1 MGSTIKTVL
10 LVGDQND
17 AFVQGIDYLYK
28 QAETQPWLAS
38 FLADNVAILKEQM
51 THWESTLRDTMGVFH
66 TFQELADKYRTKPDP
81 VGMSHG
87 MLVFIMRQ
95 ALLLQAVKRDAT
107 LINDAETV
115 PICGG
120 LLNTAALEIATDFD
134 SLYGASLEMTRVLC
148 RMEVF
153 SYYRSRATEISTA
166 NWGWTLVGISA
177 DKLKTSLDAFQ
188 RSMGIPEVKKVKV
201 AVIGQGWSTI
211 IGPPSVLD
219 KVLKQCPAIK
229 NLTKQ
234 EMAIHALHH
243 SLNLTDAELDSVV
256 GDSALLDLPLGDG
269 TWRSTVRA
277 ACEAIL
283 CKPFNIVDEVKTRV
297 AKVKA
302 TTVELIVIGPSPHDN
317 FVRDQLKGA
326 GKDVTV
332 TYEHKVPLTIPT
344 SPSSVSDKIAIVG
357 MAGRAPSSDD
367 MSEFWRI
374 VITGQD
380 VHKEIPGDRWDINEF
395 FSASHKGR
403 CTSNS
408 RYGCFIDKPG
418 AFDARF
424 FNISQ
429 REALLMEPC
438 HRLWL
443 MATYE
448 ALEMSGYSAGRT
460 RVTDPNRIGAF
471 FGQSVDDWR
480 ANSHQLGCD
489 AYNMQGMQKAFGPG
503 RVNFHFKWEGPTY
516 QIDSACAS
524 SASAI
529 TMACAQ
535 LIAGEIDMAVA
546 GGSTIMSSPHTFSA
560 LSRAGVLSTTGNC
573 KTYRDDADGY
583 CRGDFSGCVV
593 LKRVEDAIAANDN
606 ILAVISASGRNHA
619 GNAKSI
625 TTSDAGS
632 QERLF
637 RQVLRKAQI
646 TPEEINYVEMH
657 GTGTQV
663 GDLAEMTAVSN
674 TFTRAKGDKVPL
686 RVGAVKANIGHTEAA
701 AGIASLIKC
710 VMMLQEE
717 FMPPVANMPHKLN
730 PKFPDLKALMIDI
743 PSQRVEFKYS
753 SDKRRRIVLNNFDA
767 SGGNSCLLI
776 EDAVKPA
783 DKAADTRSSHTITLS
798 AKTALSHAENKKRL
812 LNFLRASMDD
822 HRIEDLAYTLTARRI
837 HYPIRTAFAASSIKE
852 VVAKLDA
859 DIKADKK
866 EEKTSPAPVIFM
878 FTGQGSHYAGMGAE
892 LYETSPAFRNILDL
906 SVSICKQNNFPEFL
920 DIITNREVDMS
931 TKDTAQTQLAVVA
944 LEIALAAFWRAAG
957 IEPAAVMGH
966 SLGEYAALHVAGV
979 LSLTDVL
986 FLVGRRAQLVLER
999 CVPGDCSMLSVYAP
1013 VEKVEQYL
1021 STLSSCE
1028 IACINSPKATVVSG
1042 TADEIA
1048 TLKQALEAAEGGA
1061 IRSTQLT
1068 VPYGFHSVQVD
1079 PVLDDF
1085 AAIARGVIYSAPKVP
1100 IVSTLAAEVV
1110 DKPGMIA
1117 EVYLMQ
1123 QTREKVNFAGAL
1135 KAAADRFKNPV
1146 FLEVGPSRV
1155 LGSFAQATLDVPTER
1170 IASTL
1175 ENAKET
1181 AWSGVS
1187 KSLATLYKAGIE
1199 IDWIAVHEPSVSRSQ
1214 LKHIS
1219 TLPAYNWDVK
1229 DYWIKWTEPREA
1241 PVAAPAVAA
1250 APVAAAPA
1258 AVMERPISAVLH
1270 YVVKKTLNPKVEVT
1284 FKSSAADPALKAAIL
1299 GHRLRD
1305 VPVCP
1310 GGVFCEMGLEA
1321 AQHTLA
1327 ALGKKNVDLVLLTPA
1342 FNRPFSMPSGESK
1355 AEILTTITMPTE
1367 KTLTATFKVSSGPA
1381 SYDLGSCRF
1390 AVVDNKKLQ
1399 ADWDKT
1405 AYFVHARMADVIK
1418 AAKEGD
1424 GHRFKPSIFYSLFSN
1439 TVKYAGSYMGLQ
1451 EAYISSDFKE
1461 AVAEVVL
1468 QQDPSDPSTKSS
1480 PYWSDSLVHL
1490 AGFVANVNPSRP
1502 EGKMFMMGGFDKSEQ
1517 TAELA
1522 AGRKYHS
1529 YVRVTK
1535 NEGDAFVCDVFVF
1548 DVLSGNRLVMQ
1559 CSNLKFHE
1567 VEYATLERAIGKVT
1581 AAAAAPAAK
1590 AAAAKAVTPKAAA
1603 PKAAALAPAKKEKV
1617 VTPKALAGKEVS
1629 VLDTLLAAIASE
1641 TGTPIEDLTD
1651 DAVLGEIGI
1660 DSIMAIQISASVKGA
1675 TGYDISATW
1684 GLEFPTIGA
1693 LREEFKGIMSAP
1705 GADDGEE
1712 GSDEEEE
1719 EDVEE
1724 EEYEMIAD
1732 EDVDDP
1738 DEQDIESLDSA
1749 APAVMNSV
1757 SGKNVLDTFLGAI
1770 ANETGTPLDE
1780 LTDEV
1785 VLTELGVDS
1794 IMAIQI
1800 CGTVKQETGVELP
1813 PTFVFEYPTVGDLR
1827 AEFGGMEAN
1836 SSVGS
1841 SSGDE
1846 VGDDTDVTDADEPA
1860 PAPVPAPKP
1869 KKVVPAPTPAPEP
1882 VVEKKVTPIPA
1893 PAPVKKAA
1901 APKKAKAAVNPL
1913 EAMMKNLPA
1922 EIKAQLPAG
1931 ADPASLVKDMS
1942 VFKFEEENED
1952 TIDFSTVPKAK
1963 IVLMQGKPTSKETP
1977 LFLIPDGSG
1986 TAATYIHLPPFPSG
2000 LPIYAIESPFLRC
2013 PGKLSRKTGIPGLAG
2028 LVVDAILKHR
2038 PEGPYLIGGYSGGAT
2053 ISYEVARQLAAK
2065 GKRLQGLLLIDM
2077 CSPRSMI
2084 DTIDS
2089 VPEQGLAVLMRLSPP
2104 DKRSFWTSSMA
2115 SQFAQQHQRQI
2126 VRAVCHYDPP
2136 PMAESDRP
2144 ERVVIVWGRRGLVER
2159 AKSDTKV
2166 LGMMAMLNVRT
2177 ESGENFMMDPSLGPV
2192 AWAVPS
2198 KKEGDLGPNGWD
2210 RFVGEKMKI
2219 LVAEAD
2225 HLSMPVP
2232 PDVAELHRC
2241 INEALPY
2248 LNGAEE

>member
-1 MGSTIKTVL
+1 
-10 LVGDQND
+10 
-17 AFVQGIDYLYK
+17 
-28 QAETQPWLAS
+28 
-38 FLADNVAILKEQM
+38 
-51 THWESTLRDTMGVFH
+51 
-66 TFQELADKYRTKPDP
+66 
-81 VGMSHG
+81 
-87 MLVFIMRQ
+87 MR
-95 ALLLQAVKRDAT
+95 
-107 LINDAETV
+107 
-115 PICGG
+115 
-120 LLNTAALEIATDFD
+120 
-134 SLYGASLEMTRVLC
+134 
-148 RMEVF
+148 
-153 SYYRSRATEISTA
+153 
-166 NWGWTLVGISA
+166 
-177 DKLKTSLDAFQ
+177 
-188 RSMGIPEVKKVKV
+188 V

-211 IGPPSVLD
+211 IGPPSVLE

-256 GDSALLDLPLGDG
+256 GDSSLLDLPLGDG

-283 CKPFNIVDEVKTRV
+283 CKPFNIIDEVKARV
-297 AKVKA
+297 AKVSA
-302 TTVELIVIGPSPHDN
+302 TTVTLNVIGPSPHDN
-317 FVRDQLKGA
+317 FVRDQFKAA
-326 GKDVTV
+326 GKSVTV
-332 TYEHKVPLTIPT
+332 TYEHKAPLAIPT
-344 SPSSVSDKIAIVG
+344 SPSVASDKIAIVG

-367 MSEFWRI
+367 LSDFWRI

-380 VHKEIPGDRWDINEF
+380 VHKEIPSDRWDINEF

-418 AFDARF
+418 VFDARF

-448 ALEMSGYSAGRT
+448 ALEMAGYSAGRT

-529 TMACAQ
+529 TMACQQ
-535 LIAGEIDMAVA
+535 LIAREVDMAVA

-606 ILAVISASGRNHA
+606 ILAIISASGRNHA

-625 TTSDAGS
+625 TTSEAGS

-637 RQVLRKAQI
+637 RQVLRKAQVS
-646 TPEEINYVEMH
+646 PEEINYVEMH

-663 GDLAEMTAVSN
+663 GDLAEMTAVSK
-674 TFTRAKGDKVPL
+674 TFVRAKGDKVPL

-701 AGIASLIKC
+701 AGIASLLKC
-710 VMMLQEE
+710 ILMLQEE
-717 FMPPVANMPHKLN
+717 FLPPVANMPHKLN
-730 PKFPDLKALMIDI
+730 PKFPDLKALLIDI

-753 SDKRRRIVLNNFDA
+753 PEKRRRVIINNFDA

-776 EDAVKPA
+776 EDAVQPA
-783 DKAADTRSSHTITLS
+783 PKAADTRTAHTIVLS
-798 AKTALSHAENKKRL
+798 AKTPLSQLENKKRL

-822 HRIEDLAYTLTARRI
+822 HRVEDLAYTLTARRI
-837 HYPIRTAFAASSIKE
+837 HYPIRTAFSASSIKE

-866 EEKTSPAPVIFM
+866 DEKATTAPVVFM

-892 LYETSPAFRNILDL
+892 LYESSPAFRNIVDL
-906 SVSICKQNNFPEFL
+906 SVSICKQNHFPEFL
-920 DIITNREVDMS
+920 DIITDPTVDMT

-957 IEPAAVMGH
+957 VEPAAVMGH

-986 FLVGRRAQLVLER
+986 FLVGKRAQLVLER
-999 CVPGDCSMLSVYAP
+999 CVPGECTMLSVFAP
-1013 VEKVEQYL
+1013 LSKVEPYL

-1028 IACINSPKATVVSG
+1028 VACVNSPKATVVSG
-1042 TADEIA
+1042 AADEIA
-1048 TLKQALEAAEGGA
+1048 TLKQALEAADGGA
-1061 IRSTQLT
+1061 IRSTALS

-1085 AAIARGVIYSAPKVP
+1085 AALARGVVYSAPKVP

-1110 DKPGMIA
+1110 DKSGMIA
-1117 EVYLMQ
+1117 EMYLMR
-1123 QTREKVNFAGAL
+1123 QTRERVNFAGAL
-1135 KAAADRFKNPV
+1135 QAAADKFKNPV

-1155 LGSFAQATLDVPTER
+1155 LGSFAQATLDVPAER

-1175 ENAKET
+1175 ESAKEKS
-1181 AWSGVS
+1181 WVGVS
-1187 KSLATLYKAGIE
+1187 KSLATLYKAGVE
-1199 IDWIAVHEPSVSRSQ
+1199 IDWVAVHEPAVTRGQ

-1219 TLPAYNWDVK
+1219 SLPAYHWDVK
-1229 DYWIKWTEPREA
+1229 DYWLKWTEPREA
-1241 PVAAPAVAA
+1241 PVAAPAA
-1250 APVAAAPA
+1250 APAAAAPA
-1258 AVMERPISAVLH
+1258 AAPAALLERPISAVLH
-1270 YVVKKTLNPKVEVT
+1270 YVVSKTLKPKVSVT
-1284 FKSSAADPALKAAIL
+1284 FKSLASDPALSAAIL

-1310 GGVFCEMGLEA
+1310 GGVFCEMGLEG
-1321 AQHTLA
+1321 AQYVLG
-1327 ALGKKNVDLVLLTPA
+1327 ALGKKHTDLALLSPS
-1342 FNRPFSMPSGESK
+1342 FNRPFSMPTGTST
-1355 AEILTTITMPTE
+1355 AEILTTITMPTD
-1367 KTLTATFKVSSGPA
+1367 KTLTATFKVANGA
-1381 SYDLGSCRF
+1381 MSYDLGSCRF
-1390 AVVDNKKLQ
+1390 AVVDNASLQ
-1399 ADWDKT
+1399 AEWDKT
-1405 AYFVHARMADVIK
+1405 SYFVHARLADVVRR
-1418 AAKEGD
+1418 AQVGD

-1439 TVKYAGSYMGLQ
+1439 TVKYAGPYKGLQ
-1451 EAYISSDFKE
+1451 EAYVAPDFSE
-1461 AVAEVVL
+1461 AVAEVTL
-1468 QQDPSDPSTKSS
+1468 QADPADSAATSS

-1490 AGFVANVNPSRP
+1490 AGFVANVNPARP
-1502 EGKMFMMGGFDKSEQ
+1502 EGRMFMMGGFDKSEQ
-1517 TAELA
+1517 TAALK
-1522 AGRKYHS
+1522 AGGKYHS

-1535 NEGDAFVCDVFVF
+1535 SEGDAFVCDVFVF
-1548 DVLSGNRLVMQ
+1548 EIGAGDKLVMR
-1559 CSNLKFHE
+1559 CENLKFHE
-1567 VEYATLERAIGKVT
+1567 VEYATLERAIGKVNAAAPAAAKPAAKVVAPKAA
-1581 AAAAAPAAK
+1581 AAAAAPK
-1590 AAAAKAVTPKAAA
+1590 APASAPVKKAAA
-1603 PKAAALAPAKKEKV
+1603 PKAKKEKV
-1617 VTPKALAGKEVS
+1617 VKPKAAAGAKVS
-1629 VLDTLLAAIASE
+1629 VLDTLLGAISSE
-1641 TGTPIEDLTD
+1641 TGTSLEELTD

-1693 LREEFKGIMSAP
+1693 LREEFKDVMSAP
-1705 GADDGEE
+1705 DADDGADEQE
-1712 GSDEEEE
+1712 DEEEE
-1719 EDVEE
+1719 EEE
-1724 EEYEMIAD
+1724 EDYEMVAD
-1732 EDVDDP
+1732 EDIDDP
-1738 DEQDIESLDSA
+1738 DEQDIESLDTTAPA
-1749 APAVMNSV
+1749 APKNSV

-1785 VLTELGVDS
+1785 VFTELGVDS

-1800 CGTVKQETGVELP
+1800 CGTVNQETGVEIP

-1827 AEFGGMEAN
+1827 AEFAGVEAA

-1860 PAPVPAPKP
+1860 PAPVPAPKA
-1869 KKVVPAPTPAPEP
+1869 KKVAPAPAPAP
-1882 VVEKKVTPIPA
+1882 VAVEKKAA

-1901 APKKAKAAVNPL
+1901 PKKPAAAAPVNPL

-1942 VFKFEEENED
+1942 VFKFEEEDPE
-1952 TIDFSTVPKAK
+1952 TIDYSTIPKAK

-2000 LPIYAIESPFLRC
+2000 LPVYAIESPFLRC

-2038 PEGPYLIGGYSGGAT
+2038 PNGPYLIGGYSGGAT

-2136 PMAESDRP
+2136 PMAEADRP

-2159 AKSDTKV
+2159 AKSDQKV

-2232 PDVAELHRC
+2232 PDVSISYPFSYSMFVVVMRIRMLTSKLQVAELHRC
-2241 INEALPY
+2241 IDEALPY
-2248 LNGAEE
+2248 LNGKEE

>member
-1 MGSTIKTVL
+1 
-10 LVGDQND
+10 
-17 AFVQGIDYLYK
+17 
-28 QAETQPWLAS
+28 
-38 FLADNVAILKEQM
+38 
-51 THWESTLRDTMGVFH
+51 
-66 TFQELADKYRTKPDP
+66 
-81 VGMSHG
+81 
-87 MLVFIMRQ
+87 MR
-95 ALLLQAVKRDAT
+95 
-107 LINDAETV
+107 
-115 PICGG
+115 
-120 LLNTAALEIATDFD
+120 
-134 SLYGASLEMTRVLC
+134 
-148 RMEVF
+148 
-153 SYYRSRATEISTA
+153 
-166 NWGWTLVGISA
+166 
-177 DKLKTSLDAFQ
+177 
-188 RSMGIPEVKKVKV
+188 V

-211 IGPPSVLD
+211 IGPPSVLE

-243 SLNLTDAELDSVV
+243 SLNLTDVELDSVV
-256 GDSALLDLPLGDG
+256 GDSHLLDLPLGDG
-269 TWRSTVRA
+269 TWRATVRA

-283 CKPFNIVDEVKTRV
+283 CKPFNIVDEVKARV
-297 AKVKA
+297 AKVSA
-302 TTVELIVIGPSPHDN
+302 TSVALNVIGPSPHDN
-317 FVRDQLKGA
+317 FVRDQFKAA
-326 GKDVTV
+326 GKTV
-332 TYEHKVPLTIPT
+332 EVSYEHKAPLTIPT
-344 SPSSVSDKIAIVG
+344 SPSVLSDKIAIVG
-357 MAGRAPSSDD
+357 MAGRAPSADD
-367 MSEFWRI
+367 MSDFWRI

-380 VHKEIPGDRWDINEF
+380 VHKEIPEDRWDINEF

-403 CTSNS
+403 CTTNS

-418 AFDARF
+418 VFDARF

-448 ALEMSGYSAGRT
+448 ALEMAGYSAGRT

-529 TMACAQ
+529 TMACQQ
-535 LIAGEIDMAVA
+535 LIAGEVDMAVA

-593 LKRVEDAIAANDN
+593 LKRVEDAIAANDT

-625 TTSDAGS
+625 TTSEAGS

-637 RQVLRKAQI
+637 RKVLRKAQVA
-646 TPEEINYVEMH
+646 PEEINYVEMH

-674 TFTRAKGDKVPL
+674 TFVRAKGDKVPL

-701 AGIASLIKC
+701 AGIASLLKC
-710 VMMLQEE
+710 VLMLQEE
-717 FMPPVANMPHKLN
+717 FLPPVANMPHKLN

-743 PSQRVEFKYS
+743 PSQRVEFKYNAE
-753 SDKRRRIVLNNFDA
+753 KRRRVVINNFDA

-783 DKAADTRSSHTITLS
+783 PKAADTRSAHTIVLS
-798 AKTALSHAENKKRL
+798 AKTALSHTENKKRL

-822 HRIEDLAYTLTARRI
+822 HRVEDLAYTLTARRI
-837 HYPIRTAFAASSIKE
+837 HYPIRTSFSATSIKE

-866 EEKTSPAPVIFM
+866 EDKTTSAPVVFM

-906 SVSICKQNNFPEFL
+906 AVSICKQNHFPDFL
-920 DIITNREVDMS
+920 DIITDSNVDMS

-944 LEIALAAFWRAAG
+944 LEIALAAFWRSAG

-986 FLVGRRAQLVLER
+986 FLVGKRAQLVLER
-999 CVPGDCSMLSVYAP
+999 CVPGACTMLSVFAP
-1013 VEKVEQYL
+1013 VEKVESYL
-1021 STLSSCE
+1021 ATLSSCE
-1028 IACINSPKATVVSG
+1028 VACVNSPKATVVSG
-1042 TADEIA
+1042 AADEIA
-1048 TLKQALEAAEGGA
+1048 TLKQALEAADGGA
-1061 IRSTQLT
+1061 IRSKELS

-1085 AAIARGVIYSAPKVP
+1085 AALARGVVYSAPKIP

-1110 DKPGMIA
+1110 DKSGMIA
-1117 EVYLMQ
+1117 EMYLMR
-1123 QTREKVNFAGAL
+1123 QTRERVNFAGAL
-1135 KAAADRFKNPV
+1135 QAASEKFKNPV

-1155 LGSFAQATLDVPTER
+1155 LGSFTQATLNVPVER

-1175 ENAKET
+1175 ESAKDSS
-1181 AWSGVS
+1181 WSGVS
-1187 KSLATLYKAGIE
+1187 KSLATLYKAGVE
-1199 IDWIAVHEPSVSRSQ
+1199 IDWVAVHEPAVTRGQ
-1214 LKHIS
+1214 LKHIPS
-1219 TLPAYNWDVK
+1219 LPAYHWDVK
-1229 DYWIKWTEPREA
+1229 DYWLKWTEPREA

-1250 APVAAAPA
+1250 APPAAAPA
-1258 AVMERPISAVLH
+1258 AVQERPISAVLH
-1270 YVVKKTLNPKVEVT
+1270 YVVSKSLSPKVSVT
-1284 FKSSAADPALKAAIL
+1284 FKSLASDPALSAAIL

-1310 GGVFCEMGLEA
+1310 GGVFCEMGMEG
-1321 AQHTLA
+1321 AQYVLA
-1327 ALGKKNVDLVLLTPA
+1327 ALGKKNVDLALLYPS
-1342 FNRPFSMPSGESK
+1342 FNRPFSMPTGESK
-1355 AEILTTITMPTE
+1355 AEILTTITMPSE
-1367 KTLTATFKVSSGPA
+1367 KSLTATFKVSNGPM

-1390 AVVDNKKLQ
+1390 AVVDNKSLQ
-1399 ADWDKT
+1399 SEWDKT
-1405 AYFVHARMADVIK
+1405 SYFVHARLADIIR

-1439 TVKYAGSYMGLQ
+1439 TVKYAGPYKGLQ
-1451 EAYISSDFKE
+1451 EAYISADFRE
-1461 AVAEVVL
+1461 AVAEVTL
-1468 QQDPSDPSTKSS
+1468 QADPADANAESS

-1490 AGFVANVNPSRP
+1490 AGFVANVNPARP
-1502 EGKMFMMGGFDKSEQ
+1502 EGRMFMMGGFDKSEQ
-1517 TAELA
+1517 TAALK
-1522 AGRKYHS
+1522 AGGKYQS

-1535 NEGDAFVCDVFVF
+1535 SDSDAFVCDVFVF
-1548 DVLSGNRLVMQ
+1548 DVAAGNRLVMR
-1559 CSNLKFHE
+1559 CENLKFHE
-1567 VEYATLERAIGKVT
+1567 VEYATLERAIGKVN
-1581 AAAAAPAAK
+1581 AAPAPAKPAAKTVAPKPTTSKAAAPAPAPAK
-1590 AAAAKAVTPKAAA
+1590 KVAA
-1603 PKAAALAPAKKEKV
+1603 PKVKKEKV
-1617 VTPKALAGKEVS
+1617 VKPKAAAGVEVS
-1629 VLDTLLAAIASE
+1629 VLDTLLAAISSE
-1641 TGTPIEDLTD
+1641 TGTAIDELTD

-1660 DSIMAIQISASVKGA
+1660 DSIMAIQISASVKSA

-1684 GLEFPTIGA
+1684 GLEYPTIGA
-1693 LREEFKGIMSAP
+1693 LREEFKDLMSAP
-1705 GADDGEE
+1705 GADDGEDE
-1712 GSDEEEE
+1712 DEEEE
-1719 EDVEE
+1719 EEE
-1724 EEYEMIAD
+1724 DDYEMVAD

-1738 DEQDIESLDSA
+1738 DEQDIESLDSTTPT
-1749 APAVMNSV
+1749 APKNSV

-1785 VLTELGVDS
+1785 VFTELGVDS

-1800 CGTVKQETGVELP
+1800 CGTVNQETGVEIP

-1827 AEFGGMEAN
+1827 TEFAGVEAN

-1846 VGDDTDVTDADEPA
+1846 VGDDTDATDADEPA
-1860 PAPVPAPKP
+1860 PAPIPEPKV
-1869 KKVVPAPTPAPEP
+1869 KKVAPAPTPAPVVEKRAAP
-1882 VVEKKVTPIPA
+1882 VVEKKAA
-1893 PAPVKKAA
+1893 PAPIKKP
-1901 APKKAKAAVNPL
+1901 APKKAPAAAANPL

-1942 VFKFEEENED
+1942 VFKFEEEDPE
-1952 TIDFSTVPKAK
+1952 TIDYSTIPKAK

-2000 LPIYAIESPFLRC
+2000 LPVYAIESPFLRC

-2038 PEGPYLIGGYSGGAT
+2038 PNGPYLIGGYSGGAT

-2077 CSPRSMI
+2077 CSPRSMV

-2136 PMAESDRP
+2136 PMAEADRP

-2159 AKSDTKV
+2159 AKSDQKV

-2210 RFVGEKMKI
+2210 KFVGDKMKI

-2232 PDVAELHRC
+2232 PDVSIHPIFYPGTSLMS
-2241 INEALPY
+2241 LY
-2248 LNGAEE
+2248 